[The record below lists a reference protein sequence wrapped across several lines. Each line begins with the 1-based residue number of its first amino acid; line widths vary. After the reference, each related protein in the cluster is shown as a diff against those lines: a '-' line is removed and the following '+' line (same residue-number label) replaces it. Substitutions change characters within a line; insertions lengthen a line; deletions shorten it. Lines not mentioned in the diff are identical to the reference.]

1 MQWIKAHLTLVIC
14 VAVSLVA
21 ITLMVLGFV
30 MPTVKA
36 TMAQDANIVQELAR
50 IPPVN
55 ERVVKRYEKD
65 RDDIA
70 KRVDDFRKQ
79 SEAKGKYQPLHSEV
93 FPAFNSA
100 NPGIRFLFKDHYAAA
115 QKQMLKT
122 LNALPPPTDADF
134 KAESEIMAGQKK
146 KDAQAQSL
154 GRTATAP
161 GPTPGLG
168 GWKPPAMTASPLR
181 GTTPEAQSRLG
192 KTPEQLVEAFP
203 DVRLSV
209 RRARSIYCYTG
220 LDSFGTWPNL
230 ASPSPTVEDF
240 WYAQMGLWI
249 QQGVVK
255 ALAGLNNQTVAQL
268 KDRQEQPWVGNLPVK
283 RIVRITINGY
293 TPPSVGGTAPV
304 KSGVAGPGEIGAT
317 ASFTKQVGSDTQDVV
332 QFALELVV
340 DARKLPAVIDAI
352 CRAGAITLLLV
363 NYSEEPP
370 NLALSGCIYGSAPT
384 IHATLI
390 FEGCFQR
397 ADYEKWM
404 PPTIKTAIS
413 SGQAKFDQFQQGARA
428 METGK
433 PGYNKPSSHGG
444 PRE

>member
-1 MQWIKAHLTLVIC
+1 MQRIKAHLTLVIC

-21 ITLMVLGFV
+21 ITLMVLGFMLPSV
-30 MPTVKA
+30 QA
-36 TMAQDANIVQELAR
+36 TMTQDANIVQELAR

-55 ERVVKRYEKD
+55 ERVVQKYQKD

-79 SEAKGKYQPLHSEV
+79 SEAKGKYQPLNEKV
-93 FPAFNSA
+93 FPAFSLDQSH
-100 NPGIRFLFKDHYAAA
+100 RFLFKGRYADA

-146 KDAQAQSL
+146 KDAQNQSL
-154 GRTATAP
+154 GRTATATR
-161 GPTPGLG
+161 PTPGLG
-168 GWKPPAMTASPLR
+168 GLKTPAMPAGPPQ
-181 GTTPEAQSRLG
+181 GVTPEALSRLG
-192 KTPEQLVEAFP
+192 KTPEQLVEESP
-203 DVRLSV
+203 YVRLSV

-230 ASPSPTVEDF
+230 AGTDPTVEDF

-255 ALAGLNNQTVAQL
+255 ALAGLNNQTAAQL

-283 RIVRITINGY
+283 RIVRIAINGY
-293 TPPSVGGTAPV
+293 TPPIAGGTGPV
-304 KSGVAGPGEIGAT
+304 KSGAAGPGEIGVT
-317 ASFTKQVGSDTQDVV
+317 ASFTKQAGSDTQDVV

-352 CRAGAITLLLV
+352 CRAGAITPLLV

-370 NLALSGCIYGSAPT
+370 NLMWSGCIYGSAPA

-404 PPTIKTAIS
+404 PPTVKTAIS

-433 PGYNKPSSHGG
+433 PGYKRPFSYGG
-444 PRE
+444 SRE